1 MQYLIV
7 SSICISVIYI
17 AYRLVLWNETNFRQ
31 LRIYLLLSIF
41 ISGLIPLSNF
51 TIDVGLYQSQA
62 ITSPNIGPVNSDVVL
77 HNFVNEEVIVADQKS
92 FIENINWV
100 SLALNIYR
108 IIAIIL
114 ILRILIQVLVLFY
127 KYFKSEKVKRGK
139 HILIYNHGFK
149 NTFSFFNWIFINDEN
164 STEEDLQKIIAHEN
178 IHVTQYHSFDL
189 LIVELLAAVMWFNPF
204 VWMMKKSVQL
214 VHEYLADEGVLKN
227 GIDKFHYQELL
238 INLVAEEKLISISS
252 SFNQSLIKKRMIM
265 MNKIKLNKGF
275 SLKFLTL
282 LPVVTILF
290 FGVACVKG
298 QNTDNKIVTAIAPTK
313 MNVLYVGIENPV
325 NIAVSGYEST
335 EIEVEIADNEGII
348 YGENGNYNIL
358 PRRPGTVTVVVKA
371 GGEIVQ
377 EALFRA
383 KGIPRPIA
391 MVNRQTGGLITKDD
405 LLKQENVVIMMEN
418 FDFDIS
424 FEVVGFSVST
434 VNGEGFTL
442 SANSDSGIISSNQ
455 KEIFK
460 NVKAR
465 SKIIFDNISVKG
477 PDGNVKKV
485 SPMIFEVI

>member
-7 SSICISVIYI
+7 SSICISVTYI
-17 AYRLVLWNETNFRQ
+17 AYRLVLRNETNFKQ

-62 ITSPNIGPVNSDVVL
+62 ITSPNIGPVNSDVIM
-77 HNFVNEEVIVADQKS
+77 HNFVNEEVIVANQKS
-92 FIENINWV
+92 FIENINWA
-100 SLALNIYR
+100 SLTLDIYR
-108 IIAIIL
+108 SIAIIL

-164 STEEDLQKIIAHEN
+164 TTEADLQKIIAHES

-189 LIVELLAAVMWFNPF
+189 LIIELLAAVMWFNPF

-227 GIDKFHYQELL
+227 GIDKFNYQTLL

-275 SLKFLTL
+275 RLKFLTL

-290 FGVACVKG
+290 SGVACVKG

-325 NIAVSGYEST
+325 KIAVSGCENT
-335 EIEVEIADNEGII
+335 EIEVSASNANLT
-348 YGENGNYNIL
+348 GENGNYIII
-358 PRRPGTVTVVVKA
+358 PKKPGNLLVTVKAKGEVVQVA
-371 GGEIVQ
+371 E
-377 EALFRA
+377 FRA
-383 KGIPRPIA
+383 KGIPVPFA
-391 MVNRQTGGLITKDD
+391 MLNGKTGGQITKDD
-405 LLKQENVVIMMEN
+405 LLKQEKIKIMLEN
-418 FDFDIS
+418 FDFDVK